1 MADLSALHLPEV
13 RRRKRIPM
21 RAIREVA
28 RIIAEKF
35 GPEKIIL
42 FGSYAYG
49 RPRESSDVDLLVVME
64 TPLTRREQRLKIS
77 RLFYNRPFSLD
88 ILVRTPADLAWR
100 LEQGDFFLREVVRK
114 GKVIYERSHR
124 RVDRKS

>member
-1 MADLSALHLPEV
+1 MADLSALRLPEI

-21 RAIREVA
+21 RAIREVTK
-28 RIIAEKF
+28 IIAEKF

-64 TPLTRREQRLKIS
+64 TPLTPREQRLVIS
-77 RLFYNRPFSLD
+77 RLFYDRPFSLD
-88 ILVRTPADLAWR
+88 ILVRTPADLARR
-100 LEQGDFFLREVVRK
+100 LAQGDFFLREVVRR
-114 GKVIYERSHR
+114 GKVIYERSNR